1 MKLRWVILLLLIVAL
16 VLAFNDRRMLAV
28 RALAMSEGGEVPAL
42 LDPEN
47 EGADV
52 RWADDYFT
60 IQDIAENT
68 FAIGEPRYLQQN
80 FSYLIIGD
88 DRALLFDAGPGVRD
102 IRSIAEGLTDKPIT
116 FLPSHLHY
124 DHVGNDVT
132 FDRIALL
139 DVPATR
145 DRADG
150 NTFTSSD
157 RQHLGFFEGKESPT
171 WEISEWITPDSEIDL
186 GGRVLSV
193 IYTPGHTDD
202 SVSLYDTE
210 NDMVFSGD
218 YLYPGPLYAF
228 LPNSSMGDYLR
239 TTGPLVENLTSEVV
253 FYGAHRAG
261 PPGVPVL
268 AYGDLTDLHRAL
280 QNIRDGELAGQGLW
294 PQEFAINDRLTILAE
309 PRLLQD
315 WN

>member
-1 MKLRWVILLLLIVAL
+1 MKFRWLILLLLIFVL

-28 RALAMSEGGEVPAL
+28 RALAISEGGEVPAL
-42 LDPEN
+42 LDAEN
-47 EGADV
+47 EGSDV

-60 IQDIAENT
+60 LQDIAENT
-68 FAIGEPRYLQQN
+68 IAIGEPRYLQQN

-88 DRALLFDAGPGVRD
+88 NRALLFDAGPGIRD
-102 IRSIAEGLTDKPIT
+102 IRSIAEALTDKPIT

-145 DRADG
+145 ERAEG

-171 WEISEWITPDSEIDL
+171 WEISEWIAPDSEIDL
-186 GGRVLSV
+186 GNRKLQV

-202 SVSLYDTE
+202 SVSLYDEE
-210 NDMVFSGD
+210 NKLMFSGD

-239 TTGPLVENLTSEVV
+239 TTGPLVESLTSEVV
-253 FYGAHRAG
+253 FHGAHRDG
-261 PPGVPVL
+261 PPGLPVL
-268 AYGDLTDLHRAL
+268 KFGDLRDLHQAL
-280 QNIRDGELAGQGLW
+280 QRIRDGELGGQGSW
-294 PQEFAINDRLTILAE
+294 PQEFPINDRLTILAE

-315 WN
+315 WD